1 MQLICS
7 TSAVQDGGRWDM
19 SQEEA
24 RMTAGLSMVDRDGV
38 VVVTMDRPP
47 ANALN
52 GALIHD
58 LAELFTE
65 LATKSDAPPLVLT
78 GRGVRFFSAGGDI
91 KELDGARP
99 QDIEVRMREFHAL
112 LVAME
117 RYPRPV
123 VAAVNGHCVGGGM
136 EIALFADAVFAV
148 ASARFGFPEINHG
161 LLPADKGVQR
171 ATRLLGM
178 RATRQ
183 ILLSGDLFD
192 AGHAL
197 DIQLVEELVPAVD
210 LLDTAI
216 EAARTAGAKAPV
228 LYAALKRSVNG
239 PDQARDA
246 ASLNQTLACAAD
258 YFDDPVA
265 RRLRDGWSGDRPRR
279 DEENGTASHTRSA
292 GADHS

>member
-1 MQLICS
+1 MN
-7 TSAVQDGGRWDM
+7 
-19 SQEEA
+19 
-24 RMTAGLSMVDRDGV
+24 AGLSVLHSDGV
-38 VVVTMDRPP
+38 VIVTIDRPP
-47 ANALN
+47 ANALD

-58 LAELFTE
+58 LTVLFTE
-65 LATKSDAPPLVLT
+65 LATKSDPPPLVLT
-78 GRGVRFFSAGGDI
+78 GRGERFFSAGGDI
-91 KELDGARP
+91 KELDGASP
-99 QDIEVRMREFHAL
+99 QDIDARMREFHAL
-112 LVAME
+112 LVAMDQ
-117 RYPRPV
+117 YPRPI

-183 ILLSGDLFD
+183 MLLSGDLFD

-197 DIQLVEELVPAVD
+197 DIQLVDDLAPSAD

-216 EAARTAGAKAPV
+216 DAARTAGAKAPV
-228 LYAALKRSVNG
+228 LYAALKRSVND
-239 PDQARDA
+239 PDEARDA
-246 ASLNQTLACAAD
+246 ASLNQTLASAAD

-265 RRLRDGWSGDRPRR
+265 RSLRDGWRGDRPRR
-279 DEENGTASHTRSA
+279 DEQNGMARQARSA
-292 GADHS
+292 DAGRP